1 VHGMTAVREVS
12 AHLELLI
19 AQSLVR
25 SDESGPTNPY
35 VAA

>member
-1 VHGMTAVREVS
+1 MHGMTAVREVA
-12 AHLELLI
+12 AHLELLA

>member
-1 VHGMTAVREVS
+1 MHGMTAVREVS
-12 AHLELLI
+12 AQRELLI